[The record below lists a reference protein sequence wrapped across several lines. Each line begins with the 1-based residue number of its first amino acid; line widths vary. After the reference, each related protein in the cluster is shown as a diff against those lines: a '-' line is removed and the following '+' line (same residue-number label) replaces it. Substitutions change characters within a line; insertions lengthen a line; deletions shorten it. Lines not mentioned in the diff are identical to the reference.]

1 MADDNL
7 SAPAE
12 PVAAPTTPPTEDEL
26 IGDISNLL
34 DDPSPDPIEDEPDE
48 AAADTKP
55 EDEDP
60 LGLDADAEDVEAP
73 TDPDDTED
81 EDGPDAEI
89 KGGRF
94 APDNA
99 KLKLDNG
106 ETITVRDLKDRV
118 EKRVREFQ
126 RGFTEKTQA
135 LSAREKEVDQYAQS
149 LDQSREYLAW
159 YAEQHIPKQPEP
171 FKGDARTDPQGFLI
185 WQQEVA
191 QWQDH
196 VQAYQKF
203 EADKKAESERK
214 AGETQQETAAR
225 LKREGEALLK
235 AIPVLKDPVKG
246 KQVWSAMVAG
256 AQEHYGIS
264 EAELN
269 AITDH
274 RILLGLRDALG
285 YRRIKAAAPKVREE
299 VVKKPAIRD
308 GRRAP
313 SNQAATREKQA
324 RSERLRNSGS
334 FDDGVAALSDF
345 DL

>member
-1 MADDNL
+1 MAEDNL
-7 SAPAE
+7 SGSPE
-12 PVAAPTTPPTEDEL
+12 PVVAPTTPPTEDEL

-34 DDPSPDPIEDEPDE
+34 DDPATDPIEDEPDE
-48 AAADTKP
+48 AAADTKT
-55 EDEDP
+55 EDDDP
-60 LGLDADAEDVEAP
+60 LGLDADAEDEAAEVAEE
-73 TDPDDTED
+73 PDDSD
-81 EDGPDAEI
+81 DAEI

-94 APDNA
+94 APDSA
-99 KLKLDNG
+99 KVKLEDG
-106 ETITVRDLKDRV
+106 TTITIAELKRNNLYHA
-118 EKRVREFQ
+118 
-126 RGFTEKTQA
+126 GFTQKTQA
-135 LSAREKEVDQYAQS
+135 LSEEKKAFEAERQKVTEYAQS
-149 LDQSREYLAW
+149 LDQFREYATW
-159 YAEQHIPKQPEP
+159 YAEQHLPKEP
-171 FKGDARTDPQGFLI
+171 GPPPNAVTDPAGYLAWSQKRDEYI
-185 WQQEVA
+185 A
-191 QWQDH
+191 N
-196 VQAYQKF
+196 VQAFEQFKAQKV
-203 EADKKAESERK
+203 ADDERK
-214 AGETQQETAAR
+214 NGETEKQTQER
-225 LKREGEALLK
+225 LKRESEALFK

-269 AITDH
+269 NITDH